1 MVVRKPRS
9 TGRSQICERSGCA
22 QSAAPA
28 NPDPGRVWLRSMKIF
43 FDTSVLVASAVRSH
57 EHHSRALH
65 AVERVANK
73 MDLGVISVH
82 TLGELYAVLTRLP
95 ISPAIQPG
103 EAVKIVRENV
113 VQYFRV
119 QVLNAR
125 DYTSVVLRAAENGIV
140 GGAIYDLLL
149 LAAAQKAKAARIYTF
164 NVVEFRRLAPELHG
178 LISAP

>member
-1 MVVRKPRS
+1 
-9 TGRSQICERSGCA
+9 
-22 QSAAPA
+22 
-28 NPDPGRVWLRSMKIF
+28 MKIF

-140 GGAIYDLLL
+140 GGAEGID
-149 LAAAQKAKAARIYTF
+149 AR
-164 NVVEFRRLAPELHG
+164 HG
-178 LISAP
+178 STGCGSVGG